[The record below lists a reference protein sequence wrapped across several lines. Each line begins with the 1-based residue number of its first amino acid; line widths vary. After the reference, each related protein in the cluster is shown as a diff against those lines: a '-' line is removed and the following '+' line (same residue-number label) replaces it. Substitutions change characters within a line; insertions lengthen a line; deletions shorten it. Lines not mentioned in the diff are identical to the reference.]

1 MSGQSLLH
9 KVRRIRP
16 TDLPLMVEARCVL
29 GGVRVGLRW
38 MRYALLLRLLRNSAR
53 MAGRLQAHPKTD
65 PEARILWTID
75 TIGRKSRAAP
85 SCLEEALSV
94 QWMLRRRRIESDI
107 RIGVAKKEDGSLH
120 GHAWVERD
128 GRVISVDAISPANF
142 TVLTGKTDE
151 QIYELHRRHLSF

>member
-1 MSGQSLLH
+1 MFGESLLH
-9 KVRRIRP
+9 RVRRVRP
-16 TDLPLMVEARCVL
+16 ADLFLMAEARCVL

-38 MRYALLLRLLRNSAR
+38 MRYALLLRLLHDSAR
-53 MAGRLQAHPKTD
+53 VAGLLQADPKAN

-94 QWMLRRRRIESDI
+94 QWMLRRRRIESDV
-107 RIGVAKKEDGSLH
+107 RIGVAKKEDGDLR

-142 TVLTGKTDE
+142 AVLTGKTDE